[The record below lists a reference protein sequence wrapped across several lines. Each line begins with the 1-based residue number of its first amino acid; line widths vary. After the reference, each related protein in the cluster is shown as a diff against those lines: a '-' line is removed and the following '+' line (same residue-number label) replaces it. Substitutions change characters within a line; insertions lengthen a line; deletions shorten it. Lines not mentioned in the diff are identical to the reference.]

1 MKTISRI
8 ERIVNI
14 INRAYKLGFKFPFDV
29 LYDYNKE
36 AYQILT
42 DAEVKDAIDC
52 NTKYALVTNLLLI
65 DDNNL
70 DDEMYVLNDVE
81 IDAEAYLCDNAEVED
96 WQDVDFYWGTNQ
108 NFVWGDGM
116 GYEVNQSGEI
126 VGDYAWEHRYY
137 KNENGEWEQRK
148 NGSYTDEDFAEGKVF
163 LDKVCDSLGRVIQ
176 LYC

>member
-14 INRAYKLGFKFPFDV
+14 INRAYKLGFKFPLDI

-42 DAEVKDAIDC
+42 DAEVEEAIDG
-52 NTKYALVTNLLLI
+52 NSKEALVANLLLI

-70 DDEMYVLNDVE
+70 EDEMYVLNDVE
-81 IDAEAYLCDNAEVED
+81 IDAEAFLYGNAEVED
-96 WQDVDFYWGTNQ
+96 WQDVDFYWGKYQ
-108 NFVWGDGM
+108 NYVWGDGM
-116 GYEVNQSGEI
+116 GYEIHAAGEI
-126 VGDYAWEHRYY
+126 VGEYAWGHRYY
-137 KNENGEWEQRK
+137 KNENDEWEQRK
-148 NGSYTDEDFAEGKVF
+148 NGAYTDEDFDEGKVF
-163 LDKVCDSLGRVIQ
+163 IDKVCDSLGRVIQ

>member
-1 MKTISRI
+1 MATISVI
-8 ERIVNI
+8 ERKVNI
-14 INRAYKLGFKFPFDV
+14 INKAYKLGYKFTTED
-29 LYDYNKE
+29 LIKYNKE

-42 DAEVKDAIDC
+42 DVEVEDAING
-52 NTKYALVTNLLLI
+52 NTKEALVANLLLI

-70 DDEMYVLNDVE
+70 EDEMYVLNDVE
-81 IDAEAYLCDNAEVED
+81 IDAEAYLCDNAEVGD

-116 GYEVNQSGEI
+116 GYEVHQSGEI

-137 KNENGEWEQRK
+137 KNENDEWEQRK
-148 NGSYTDEDFAEGKVF
+148 NGSCTDEDFAEGKVF